1 MTSKFP
7 LFEDDEHAFY
17 ESFRKDINSSIKLP
31 PTVNPKTDISSL
43 KTLRYPQELKQPTG
57 AESKKKAHIQSN
69 YCDSVN
75 RDFLKMDNVT
85 ILQNY
90 SCKSVEFG

>member
-1 MTSKFP
+1 MKSKFP

-57 AESKKKAHIQSN
+57 AESKKKHIFK
-69 YCDSVN
+69 VIILIALIAI
-75 RDFLKMDNVT
+75 FLKWIM
-85 ILQNY
+85 
-90 SCKSVEFG
+90 